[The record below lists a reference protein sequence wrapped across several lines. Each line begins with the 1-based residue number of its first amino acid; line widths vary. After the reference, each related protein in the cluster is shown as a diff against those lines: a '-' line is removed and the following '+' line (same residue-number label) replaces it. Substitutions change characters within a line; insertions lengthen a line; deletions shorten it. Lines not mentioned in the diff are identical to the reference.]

1 MESTLV
7 FLTIVL
13 SMFLAI
19 FLLLGIILLVKSIQ
33 IASKVQHMAETSDSI
48 LHKVEEFAGF
58 LQKTSGSLA
67 VGKLVT
73 KIVDHLSHKQSKDKG
88 DK

>member
-1 MESTLV
+1 
-7 FLTIVL
+7 
-13 SMFLAI
+13 
-19 FLLLGIILLVKSIQ
+19 
-33 IASKVQHMAETSDSI
+33 MAETSDSI
-48 LHKVEEFAGF
+48 LHKIEEFAGF